1 MSDSET
7 STSDFEVSEVEEEV
21 SEEISFEY
29 RDTELDPIHAFPYAI
44 KREKLVVHFN
54 EYEYY

>member
-1 MSDSET
+1 MSDSEA
-7 STSDFEVSEVEEEV
+7 STSDFEVSEVEEEI

-29 RDTELDPIHAFPYAI
+29 SDTELDPIHAFPYKI
-44 KREKLVVHFN
+44 KREKLVVHFE